1 MLSKRPV
8 LTFIVVFFFLH
19 KLFSSHI
26 YRIPKPYYFAERCTD
41 EVDGVF
47 VLDSSSSVGEANFA
61 IIRDFVV
68 DLVREFNVGPDAAQ
82 VRKMLRESLKRWC
95 KISRRCKYLKTS
107 YKHRNL
113 IYGRSIIL

>member
-8 LTFIVVFFFLH
+8 LTFIVVIFFLH

-26 YRIPKPYYFAERCTD
+26 YRAPKPYYFAERCTD

-95 KISRRCKYLKTS
+95 KISRRCKYVKTS